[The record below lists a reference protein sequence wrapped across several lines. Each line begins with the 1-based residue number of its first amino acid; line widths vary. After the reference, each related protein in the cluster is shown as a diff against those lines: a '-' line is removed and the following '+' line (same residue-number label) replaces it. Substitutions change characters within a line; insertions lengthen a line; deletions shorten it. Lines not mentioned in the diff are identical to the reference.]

1 MNLILN
7 KQLSI
12 TKIVGL
18 LIYHVLL
25 IVSMLMRNIG
35 KLNRLRFVFNDNY
48 PIEAPEVVFVGK
60 TPDHEHV
67 YSNGFICMSVL
78 YDGKLTRL
86 ERSYECWIDLSNTNI
101 NVSLS

>member
-12 TKIVGL
+12 TKIAGL

-25 IVSMLMRNIG
+25 IVSTPMRSIG

-78 YDGKLTRL
+78 YDGKIIRL
-86 ERSYECWIDLSNTNI
+86 ERCHECWVDL
-101 NVSLS
+101 